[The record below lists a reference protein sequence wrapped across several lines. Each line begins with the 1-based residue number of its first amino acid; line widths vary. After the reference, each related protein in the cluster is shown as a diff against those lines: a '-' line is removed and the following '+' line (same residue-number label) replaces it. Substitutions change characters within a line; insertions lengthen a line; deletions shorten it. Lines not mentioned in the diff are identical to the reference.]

1 MPEFRTPSPL
11 PPRRPSVKSAEGRSP
26 PKPRADLVD
35 VFARL
40 LPGVVVTPAT
50 FRSETALAGQLRVDA
65 RRIRELRAAGLATP
79 KRLGRGWVYGPSDIR
94 TLSVMLALQ
103 RLGAT
108 TRELE
113 RVFDENRRDDAGT
126 AAAACRAFCES
137 LVERMEEEIARLR
150 ALDALVADEVI
161 GAGASGWPD
170 R

>member
-1 MPEFRTPSPL
+1 MPEFRTSAPL
-11 PPRRPSVKSAEGRSP
+11 LTRRSP
-26 PKPRADLVD
+26 AKATDARATPKPRADLVD

-79 KRLGRGWVYGPSDIR
+79 KRLGRGWVYGPPDIR
-94 TLSVMLALQ
+94 TLSVMLALL

-113 RVFDENRRDDAGT
+113 RLFDENRRDET
-126 AAAACRAFCES
+126 ASPATTCRSFCES

-150 ALDALVADEVI
+150 ALDALVAEAAIEDDLV
-161 GAGASGWPD
+161 

>member
-1 MPEFRTPSPL
+1 MPEFRTSAPL
-11 PPRRPSVKSAEGRSP
+11 LTRRPPAKPTEARAT

-94 TLSVMLALQ
+94 TLSVMLALS

-113 RVFDENRRDDAGT
+113 RFFDENGREESVS
-126 AAAACRAFCES
+126 AAAACRAFCEN
-137 LVERMEEEIARLR
+137 LAERMEEEIARLR
-150 ALDALVADEVI
+150 ALDALVADAALEN
-161 GAGASGWPD
+161 D
-170 R
+170 LQR